1 VISPFFTAALLQA
14 SAATSAPRPA
24 EVWEPWLTWGCLVRE
39 PKGKPFVVNGVVAR
53 RNEPNH
59 PIDYLRHER
68 ALRVLRDDS
77 GTFTGLQAR
86 APLFVVRPTEF
97 WAIFYRNEA
106 GAAHQQ
112 GRMTLKVPQMGGRG
126 SADLFRAGAGT
137 KPYAT
142 GPCVSRVEPQKA
154 KL

>member
-1 VISPFFTAALLQA
+1 VISPILTAALLQA
-14 SAATSAPRPA
+14 STPDAPRQA
-24 EVWEPWLTWGCLVRE
+24 EVWEPWLIWGCMIRA

-77 GTFTGLQAR
+77 GTFSGLQAR
-86 APLFVVRPTEF
+86 SPLFVVRPTEF

-106 GAAHQQ
+106 GVARRQ
-112 GRMTLKVPQMGGRG
+112 GSMTLKIPQTGGRG
-126 SADLFRAGAGT
+126 SADLFKAGADT

-154 KL
+154 KS